1 MRISDWSSDVC
12 SSDLLATD
20 KLLPQA
26 RDLIAEVAGVI
37 QTMPND
43 VIVRGHTDALTYA
56 SGRSMN
62 NWMLSTARAEA
73 TRRALA
79 ENDIAATRFARI
91 SGLDDRQS
99 LAPATLHE
107 PHNRPIT
114 IP

>member
-1 MRISDWSSDVC
+1 MFMCFKHNTAYDMRISDWSSDVC
-12 SSDLLATD
+12 SSDL
-20 KLLPQA
+20 A

-43 VIVRGHTDALTYA
+43 VIVRGHTDALPYA

-79 ENDIAATRFARI
+79 ENGIAATRFARI
-91 SGLDDRQS
+91 EIGRASCRERGCQYV
-99 LAPATLHE
+99 
-107 PHNRPIT
+107 
-114 IP
+114 